1 MTIRRTE
8 TQHRDAPGLHALPS
22 EAVLARLLGGQRD
35 AAASVEAAIPAI
47 AAAAE
52 FAAGVLRG
60 GGRLAYAGAGSSG
73 LMALADA
80 QEIPGTFGVPADRL
94 PVLFAG
100 GAEALLAMTGAVED
114 DTEAAVRDV
123 EAARLGVGDA
133 VVCVSASGSTPYTL
147 AVAHAARARGAAVI
161 GFANTRDGRLLA
173 ISGSPVLLD
182 SGPEVVAGSTRMGA
196 GTAQKIALNMFSTLI
211 GLHLG
216 HVHDGFMINVVADNA
231 KLRQRAAAIV
241 GAVSGCD
248 AATAAAALDATGGA
262 VKPAIL
268 VAAGADAAVASRL
281 IEEGRG
287 RIGPA
292 LDALGS
298 KD

>member
-1 MTIRRTE
+1 MTIRQTE
-8 TQHRDAPGLHALPS
+8 MQHRNAQGLHALPS
-22 EAVLARLLGGQRD
+22 ETVLARLLAGQRD
-35 AAASVEAAIPAI
+35 AANSVEAAIPAI

-52 FAAGVLRG
+52 FAAGVLG
-60 GGRLAYAGAGSSG
+60 GGGKLAYAGAGSSG

-80 QEIPGTFGVPADRL
+80 QEIPGTYGVPADRL

-114 DTEAAVRDV
+114 DTESAMRDV
-123 EAARLGVGDA
+123 EAACLGMGDA
-133 VVCVSASGSTPYTL
+133 IVCVSASGSTPYTL
-147 AVAHAARARGAAVI
+147 AVAHAARIRGSEVI
-161 GFANTRDGRLLA
+161 GIANTMDGPLLA
-173 ISGSPVLLD
+173 LAGFPVLLE

-211 GLHLG
+211 GLRLG

-262 VKPAIL
+262 VKAAIL
-268 VAAGADAAVASRL
+268 VAAGADAELARRL

-292 LDALGS
+292 LAALGP
-298 KD
+298 KG